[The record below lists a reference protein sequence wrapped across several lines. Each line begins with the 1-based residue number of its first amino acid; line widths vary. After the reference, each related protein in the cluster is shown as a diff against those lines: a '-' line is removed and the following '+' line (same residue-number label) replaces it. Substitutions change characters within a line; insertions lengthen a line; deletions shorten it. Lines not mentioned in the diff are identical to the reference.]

1 MAGNCLVEMHG
12 LVIDALGGK
21 FGELGIGVELSHL
34 DMDMQI
40 DAFEE
45 IEKSRRRLEEVGE

>member
-1 MAGNCLVEMHG
+1 MAGHCLVEMHG